1 MKKFKYTHWLK
12 MENDMIEQTWI
23 NLKEYK
29 EKYDCNI
36 EVYYRDTS
44 FINKIIK
51 LECNQEYNNLDLD
64 VNSMFTGSLTRL
76 SQKPNNISKYNKPVE
91 YFFLKNIKGDKSMD
105 LEDYLRKRIKEYD
118 KKQEELNKEWESLHD
133 LKPKDMNKHDF
144 QRLIQKARYE
154 TKQENLDKEMI
165 DNFVK
170 QNPTKVKEYIYKGA
184 DKFKLYDY
192 AEKTEGKNLTMIQG
206 WVLEDLHNIKK
217 EKHFPYIHDKEIS
230 DPKLITTEEFNKLYE
245 KYENDI
251 EFTNDEL
258 DYFLIK
264 YDDGTYTAINNTSG
278 NLYTEDFSSLKSATR
293 YLQGISLYEIR
304 EEELV
309 HEVNIY
315 ETKEDYNKGEPFQ
328 LNVYS
333 NLNEAIN
340 DLNNTIKFNNFYA
353 GNVLNQE
360 TGEEEYSNIPDENIE
375 DLDDEEEDEL

>member
-12 MENDMIEQTWI
+12 MEDDMIEQTWI

-64 VNSMFTGSLTRL
+64 VNSMFIGSITRL

-133 LKPKDMNKHDF
+133 LKPKDMNEHDF

-206 WVLEDLHNIKK
+206 WILEDLHNIKK

>member
-1 MKKFKYTHWLK
+1 MKKFKYTYWLK
-12 MENDMIEQTWI
+12 MEDDMIEQAWI

-64 VNSMFTGSLTRL
+64 VNSMFTGSLIRL

-133 LKPKDMNKHDF
+133 LKPKDMNEYDF
-144 QRLIQKARYE
+144 RKLIQKARYE
-154 TKQENLDKEMI
+154 TKQENLDREMI

-170 QNPTKVKEYIYKGA
+170 QNPVEVKEYIYKGA

-206 WVLEDLHNIKK
+206 WILEDLHNIKK
-217 EKHFPYIHDKEIS
+217 GKHFSYIHDKEIS
-230 DPKLITTEEFNKLYE
+230 DPKTITTEEFNKLYE

-293 YLQGISLYEIR
+293 YLQGMPLYEIR
-304 EEELV
+304 EEECKY
-309 HEVNIY
+309 EVNIY

-360 TGEEEYSNIPDENIE
+360 TGEEEYSNIPDENIV